1 MNTFGDMAKAL
12 NRFPVQLSTLQK
24 QFSLPAFE
32 GAAYSDAYQTFLRTV
47 ISLRTLNVSDS
58 ALLDLWHLEKKLLQL
73 LHADSTG
80 SATWFLDECGRTTHP
95 NCRLLLANYDIGMSL
110 DAQGVQ
116 PGLNFDKKPR
126 ELFAGT
132 EMGEDAMRV
141 LGEILEIRARIQAD
155 IAAEIPH
162 VRATLRRATTM
173 NKHNAHSHTH
183 PKR

>member
-24 QFSLPAFE
+24 QFALPAFE

-58 ALLDLWHLEKKLLQL
+58 ALLDLWDLEKKLLQL

-95 NCRLLLANYDIGMSL
+95 NCRLLLTNYDIGMSL

-116 PGLNFDKKPR
+116 PGLNFDKNR
-126 ELFAGT
+126 ENCSPA
-132 EMGEDAMRV
+132 
-141 LGEILEIRARIQAD
+141 QKW
-155 IAAEIPH
+155 
-162 VRATLRRATTM
+162 VRTPCACSAKSLRYAPVSRLT
-173 NKHNAHSHTH
+173 SP
-183 PKR
+183 PKFPTFVPP

>member
-1 MNTFGDMAKAL
+1 MAKAL

-24 QFSLPAFE
+24 QFALPAFE
-32 GAAYSDAYQTFLRTV
+32 GAAYSDAYLTFLRTV

-58 ALLDLWHLEKKLLQL
+58 ALLDLWRLEKKLLQL

-95 NCRLLLANYDIGMSL
+95 NRRLLLTNYDIGMAL

-141 LGEILEIRARIQAD
+141 LGEILEIRARIQTD
-155 IAAEIPH
+155 IAAELPY
-162 VRATLRRATTM
+162 VRTIAHWAATLI
-173 NKHNAHSHTH
+173 KPHKKS
-183 PKR
+183 